1 MCLIFFLM
9 MVNMQDEK
17 KTKRKM
23 FVYKFEKFNLE
34 VLLYQKYIHQDR
46 DQHDVSW

>member
-1 MCLIFFLM
+1 MFDFFLWCKHA
-9 MVNMQDEK
+9 ESK
-17 KTKRKM
+17 KTKNVCIH
-23 FVYKFEKFNLE
+23 FGKFNRQ